1 VLCAAQAGTTLVP
14 RLHGRTTRAWTNP
27 GAALVPA
34 AVLGAGVVV
43 LRVVPGGPHA
53 LAWLGAVAT
62 PLLATLRAP
71 LAVGVWL
78 VAWLAHGLVAQ
89 AAAVALV
96 ALAAGAVAELAGRV
110 APARVLAAAVVV
122 LAVVDVV
129 LVWGTP
135 QVEPAST
142 ALHAV
147 RLPHSVPRLQ
157 DATFGHATM
166 GWLDFVAPA
175 LVGVVV
181 RSRSR
186 AAFATGIA
194 AGLWGLLFFVSST
207 LPATVPAIA
216 GLTCARARRRHLGH
230 TRQPR
235 RTRSG
240 PGGDR
245 RECPGRALVPRRPR
259 RLRRTS
265 ERVLH
270 DRPPPFDDLPGGE
283 P

>member
-14 RLHGRTTRAWTNP
+14 RLQRRSTRAWMSP

-34 AVLGAGVVV
+34 AALGVAVVV
-43 LRVVPGGPHA
+43 LRVVPDGPHA
-53 LAWLGAVAT
+53 LAWLGAIAT
-62 PLLATLRAP
+62 PLLATLRSP
-71 LAVGVWL
+71 LALGVWL
-78 VAWLAHGLVAQ
+78 VAWLTHGLLAQ

-110 APARVLAAAVVV
+110 APARALAAAVVV
-122 LAVVDVV
+122 LAVVDIV

-135 QVEPAST
+135 QVEPASS

-147 RLPHSVPRLQ
+147 RLPHDLPRLQ

-181 RSRSR
+181 RRRRR
-186 AAFATGIA
+186 AALATGVA
-194 AGLWGLLFFVSST
+194 AGLWGLLFFVTAT
-207 LPATVPAIA
+207 LPATVPAVT
-216 GLTCARARRRHLGH
+216 GLTCADARRRHLGRP
-230 TRQPR
+230 RQPR
-235 RTRSG
+235 S
-240 PGGDR
+240 PGSSARGDR
-245 RECPGRALVPRRPR
+245 RGRAGRALVPWRSR
-259 RLRRTS
+259 RLRRTA

-270 DRPPPFDDLPGGE
+270 DRPPPFDDLPRRE

>member
-14 RLHGRTTRAWTNP
+14 RRRAAAHGRGLAWT
-27 GAALVPA
+27 LVPA
-34 AVLGAGVVV
+34 AALGVGVVV
-43 LRVVPGGPHA
+43 LRVVPDGAHA

-62 PLLATLRAP
+62 PLLATVRTP
-71 LAVGVWL
+71 LAVGIWL

-89 AAAVALV
+89 AAAVVLV
-96 ALAAGAVAELAGRV
+96 ALAAGAIAELAGLV
-110 APARVLAAAVVV
+110 APARALAAAVIV

-129 LVWGTP
+129 LVWGTA
-135 QVEPAST
+135 QVEPASN

-147 RLPHSVPRLQ
+147 RLPHGLPRLQ

-181 RSRSR
+181 RRR
-186 AAFATGIA
+186 AVAALATGGA
-194 AGLWGLLFFVSST
+194 AGLWGLLFFATST

-216 GLTCARARRRHLGH
+216 GLTCGRARRRHLGRP
-230 TRQPR
+230 RQSR
-235 RTRSG
+235 RARRGS
-240 PGGDR
+240 GGDR
-245 RECPGRALVPRRPR
+245 RADAGRALVPGRSRRVR
-259 RLRRTS
+259 GTA
-265 ERVLH
+265 ERVLR
-270 DRPPPFDDLPGGE
+270 DRAPPFDNVPRGE